1 MRKKWSSKKK
11 RKKTESE
18 LLAKMAEFEKEK
30 KIFEQSLEEFKDM
43 QKNFNE
49 DKKKF
54 ETVRLEELK
63 KIENLREELLR
74 EKSEPPQ
81 KTVKEISTK
90 VEETKEKVTEKN
102 LVETSEEKN
111 RMDIEEIRKI
121 EDQHSEIQKEI
132 DNLKKKLTEKNQK
145 WIEAQKLALKSKLGN
160 LGGNGDLISVIAE
173 IVREEIVAQ
182 ENQRKVKENGG
193 VGTQI
198 SSQISELDSKVNTI
212 SLQYQ
217 KLENTLRFCES
228 EITEVK
234 NHIEEENDHHKTSIQ
249 KALRSISEEIDIKLH
264 QFSLVNSPR
273 NPELG
278 LFSTVETKKEQEQEQ
293 EQQQPH
299 PQQQQP
305 QQQQPQQQQQPSEDK
320 LAKEEAQKI
329 EEDKKK
335 EEERKIEEDK
345 KRKEEERK
353 IEEDK
358 KRKEEERKNAED
370 KKRKEE
376 ERKNPEEQKKT
387 EKSRVPA
394 PLAEK
399 LPDLPKTAI
408 TSIFDNQLHKKPPK
422 GSQNPNDFA
431 GGFFDNPYLEVGDKK
446 MTKPL
451 TQTSLFDDDDNEPL
465 KDNSRPSD
473 IFGKPKTSETNSDKK
488 KRPILQF
495 LMMTTK
501 ILL

>member
-1 MRKKWSSKKK
+1 
-11 RKKTESE
+11 
-18 LLAKMAEFEKEK
+18 
-30 KIFEQSLEEFKDM
+30 
-43 QKNFNE
+43 
-49 DKKKF
+49 
-54 ETVRLEELK
+54 
-63 KIENLREELLR
+63 
-74 EKSEPPQ
+74 
-81 KTVKEISTK
+81 
-90 VEETKEKVTEKN
+90 VTEKN

-293 EQQQPH
+293 EQQQQ
-299 PQQQQP
+299 PQPQPQPQP
-305 QQQQPQQQQQPSEDK
+305 QQQQQQQPSEDK
-320 LAKEEAQKI
+320 IAKEEAQK
-329 EEDKKK
+329 
-335 EEERKIEEDK
+335 
-345 KRKEEERK
+345 
-353 IEEDK
+353 
-358 KRKEEERKNAED
+358 N
-370 KKRKEE
+370 
-376 ERKNPEEQKKT
+376 
-387 EKSRVPA
+387 
-394 PLAEK
+394 
-399 LPDLPKTAI
+399 
-408 TSIFDNQLHKKPPK
+408 
-422 GSQNPNDFA
+422 
-431 GGFFDNPYLEVGDKK
+431 
-446 MTKPL
+446 
-451 TQTSLFDDDDNEPL
+451 
-465 KDNSRPSD
+465 
-473 IFGKPKTSETNSDKK
+473 
-488 KRPILQF
+488 
-495 LMMTTK
+495 
-501 ILL
+501 

>member
-1 MRKKWSSKKK
+1 M
-11 RKKTESE
+11 
-18 LLAKMAEFEKEK
+18 
-30 KIFEQSLEEFKDM
+30 KI
-43 QKNFNE
+43 
-49 DKKKF
+49 KKKF

-293 EQQQPH
+293 EQQQPQ
-299 PQQQQP
+299 PQQQQQQP

-320 LAKEEAQKI
+320 LVKEEAQK
-329 EEDKKK
+329 
-335 EEERKIEEDK
+335 
-345 KRKEEERK
+345 
-353 IEEDK
+353 
-358 KRKEEERKNAED
+358 N
-370 KKRKEE
+370 
-376 ERKNPEEQKKT
+376 
-387 EKSRVPA
+387 
-394 PLAEK
+394 
-399 LPDLPKTAI
+399 
-408 TSIFDNQLHKKPPK
+408 
-422 GSQNPNDFA
+422 
-431 GGFFDNPYLEVGDKK
+431 
-446 MTKPL
+446 
-451 TQTSLFDDDDNEPL
+451 
-465 KDNSRPSD
+465 
-473 IFGKPKTSETNSDKK
+473 
-488 KRPILQF
+488 
-495 LMMTTK
+495 
-501 ILL
+501 

>member
-1 MRKKWSSKKK
+1 
-11 RKKTESE
+11 
-18 LLAKMAEFEKEK
+18 LHL
-30 KIFEQSLEEFKDM
+30 I
-43 QKNFNE
+43 
-49 DKKKF
+49 KKKF
-54 ETVRLEELK
+54 EIFQLEERK

-217 KLENTLRFCES
+217 KLENTLRFCKS

-293 EQQQPH
+293 EQQQPQ
-299 PQQQQP
+299 PQP
-305 QQQQPQQQQQPSEDK
+305 QQQ
-320 LAKEEAQKI
+320 
-329 EEDKKK
+329 
-335 EEERKIEEDK
+335 
-345 KRKEEERK
+345 
-353 IEEDK
+353 
-358 KRKEEERKNAED
+358 
-370 KKRKEE
+370 
-376 ERKNPEEQKKT
+376 
-387 EKSRVPA
+387 
-394 PLAEK
+394 
-399 LPDLPKTAI
+399 
-408 TSIFDNQLHKKPPK
+408 
-422 GSQNPNDFA
+422 
-431 GGFFDNPYLEVGDKK
+431 
-446 MTKPL
+446 
-451 TQTSLFDDDDNEPL
+451 
-465 KDNSRPSD
+465 
-473 IFGKPKTSETNSDKK
+473 
-488 KRPILQF
+488 
-495 LMMTTK
+495 
-501 ILL
+501 